1 MKKRFEIN
9 PNNKKRMDEFYT
21 KFNPEKERF
30 NDWMIPILEKKT
42 PKNGSVL
49 EIGCGFGKTL
59 NWIFEKNNSLDIV
72 GSDLSKIAIDKAQI
86 FYPHIK
92 FICEDAETIKHD
104 KQYDLIINSQ
114 TLEHVDNPKIIIKN
128 MMKLSK
134 KNGVIF
140 ITVPYPNSNLDR
152 GVKLHHWTFYE
163 KDFKDIMGQH
173 TECIKIDKNHLGVIW
188 KNI

>member
-1 MKKRFEIN
+1 MWRSSKGKNVIADGFSRLCPQDLDADLEQ
-9 PNNKKRMDEFYT
+9 
-21 KFNPEKERF
+21 
-30 NDWMIPILEKKT
+30 PIRTIAMFLDSYPLE
-42 PKNGSVL
+42 
-49 EIGCGFGKTL
+49 E
-59 NWIFEKNNSLDIV
+59 
-72 GSDLSKIAIDKAQI
+72 IAIDKAQI

-188 KNI
+188 ENI

>member
-1 MKKRFEIN
+1 MKKRFKIN
-9 PNNKKRMDEFYT
+9 PNTKERMDEFYN

-30 NDWMIPILEKKT
+30 NEWMMPYLDKVIPES
-42 PKNGSVL
+42 GSVL

-59 NWIFEKNNSLDIV
+59 NWVYEKNNTLEIV
-72 GSDLSKIAIDKAQI
+72 GSDLSEIAIIKSQN

-92 FICEDAETIKHD
+92 FICEDAETTNHD
-104 KQYDLIINSQ
+104 EKFDLIINSQ
-114 TLEHVDNPKIIIKN
+114 TLEHVDNPEIIIKN
-128 MMKLSK
+128 MMRWTK

-152 GVKLHHWTFYE
+152 GVKLHHWTFFDE
-163 KDFKDIMGQH
+163 DFKSIMGNH